1 MLFIHSFLHSPVHSV
16 TQCAQRGRQ
25 TDTEQDTILALGDA
39 PFRRTQVPTR
49 QLTCSLMGAAAEI
62 RPGAREQ
69 GRGVEQEL
77 RWVGFSVLRRT
88 QVQVEPGGAAEGRE
102 GFWEGSSS
110 RTPIHC
116 GSGSTQEATPRP
128 KFDGPPKP
136 PSSEAA
142 RLLPARLTVSAGA
155 GPAPARGTLRGHQAS
170 RAHSCGDPR
179 GQALGCNRGHP
190 GSVTKSPV
198 PGCHSE
204 RFPCAWAHTGAT
216 VSSQGSQ

>member
-1 MLFIHSFLHSPVHSV
+1 
-16 TQCAQRGRQ
+16 
-25 TDTEQDTILALGDA
+25 
-39 PFRRTQVPTR
+39 
-49 QLTCSLMGAAAEI
+49 MGAAAEI

-136 PSSEAA
+136 PPQKPPDSCLLGARCRQEPALPPPGGRCVGTRRAGRTAA
-142 RLLPARLTVSAGA
+142 GTRGARPWAAIGVTQGVSQSPQCLGATPRDSRVPGLT
-155 GPAPARGTLRGHQAS
+155 
-170 RAHSCGDPR
+170 R
-179 GQALGCNRGHP
+179 GQRCPLRAPSDLLGSP
-190 GSVTKSPV
+190 G
-198 PGCHSE
+198 
-204 RFPCAWAHTGAT
+204 
-216 VSSQGSQ
+216 